1 VSPPE
6 DERKIRPSKHGIIL
20 RCQYTEFSEQDKIIN
35 RTAELEEDAVY
46 ETENRRPVEYK
57 TLIRLII
64 RLGLLI
70 IKVVEV

>member
-1 VSPPE
+1 
-6 DERKIRPSKHGIIL
+6 L
-20 RCQYTEFSEQDKIIN
+20 RFQYTEFSEQDKIIN
-35 RTAELEEDAVY
+35 RTAELEEEEEEEDAVY
-46 ETENRRPVEYK
+46 ETENRRSAEYK